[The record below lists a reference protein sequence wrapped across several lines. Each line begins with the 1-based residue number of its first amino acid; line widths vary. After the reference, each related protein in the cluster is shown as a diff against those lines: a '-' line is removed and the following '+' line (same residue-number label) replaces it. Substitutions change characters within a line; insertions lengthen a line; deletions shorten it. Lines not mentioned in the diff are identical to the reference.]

1 MRVVLLTVVLPWC
14 LFGELNRPQQAPR
27 NGGAADTAQ
36 LDSLYFAARPDQA
49 LTVCERTI
57 AAGEDGLEL
66 RWRAARAAIAI
77 GMSIPESPRR
87 KELYDDALTHAR
99 RGLELAPQSN
109 EARYWVAAAA
119 GRRAHRDDPL
129 LSVRLA
135 YEVFEQVTPILA
147 TDSLHAGAHHAL
159 GELHAE
165 VMRAPRF
172 VRFVA
177 GRVLRMDLAQRAN
190 AIDAERHLRRAVEL
204 DAQVM
209 MFLVDLADFY
219 GRASRRAELD
229 SVLARMTDAPLRH
242 PMDRTIRDARLARWQ
257 PAAQSRR

>member
-1 MRVVLLTVVLPWC
+1 MAL
-14 LFGELNRPQQAPR
+14 QA
-27 NGGAADTAQ
+27 
-36 LDSLYFAARPDQA
+36 DSLYFAARPDQSLA
-49 LTVCERTI
+49 VCERTI
-57 AAGEDGLEL
+57 TAGEDGREL
-66 RWRAARAAIAI
+66 RWRAARAAIAM
-77 GMSIPESPRR
+77 GMSIAESPRR
-87 KELYDDALTHAR
+87 KELYDIALLHAR
-99 RGLELAPQSN
+99 RGLELAPQN
-109 EARYWVAAAA
+109 IDARYWVAAAA

-135 YEVFEQVTPILA
+135 YEVYEQVTPILA

-172 VRFVA
+172 VRFIA

-190 AIDAERHLRRAVEL
+190 AIDAERHLRRSVEL
-204 DAQVM
+204 GPEVM

-219 GRASRRAELD
+219 GRAGRRTELD
-229 SVLARMTDAPLRH
+229 SVLVRMSQVPLRH

-257 PAAQSRR
+257 LASEPRR